1 MFTISART
9 IRRPAG
15 RNFPVG
21 DPDVAEVVSDFETM
35 LTNVMGG
42 QPNARN
48 RGFPGGP
55 MMSMFPF
62 PSEAGPPPGLGP
74 FQGFQNGGRN
84 TRAPGRMFPGDDRGP
99 QIQPG
104 NIQE

>member
-9 IRRPAG
+9 IRRPVG
-15 RNFPVG
+15 RNFPVE

-35 LTNVMGG
+35 LTNIMGE

-48 RGFPGGP
+48 HGFSRGP
-55 MMSMFPF
+55 MMGMFPF
-62 PSEAGPPPGLGP
+62 PSETGPPGFDPFRAFPGGD
-74 FQGFQNGGRN
+74 QNARGAGRV
-84 TRAPGRMFPGDDRGP
+84 PPGDDRDA
-99 QIQPG
+99 QIPAG